1 MYQSA
6 LNRARSDKF
15 ILVLNLPQ
23 ILKQQYDSTLNEN
36 FKVDTVQFSIYGSPV
51 PQVSVPP
58 IDVAFGSQVYKA
70 SSLSRPAYDPLNVK
84 FLIDNGYKNY
94 YTIWKWLNLFND
106 AKKSGTILTNSID
119 GNFSKND
126 PVLVNPMSKFTS
138 NFTIYGLDEFNNK
151 IISFEYSH
159 AFPTNLSEINFSN
172 QDPSEI
178 TSSVSFVFNQLNV
191 ELIKNVDQINC

>member
-36 FKVDTVQFSIYGSPV
+36 FKVDTLQFSIYGSPV
-51 PQVSVPP
+51 PQINVPA
-58 IDVAFGSQVYKA
+58 IDLPYGGQVYKA
-70 SSLSRPAYDPLNVK
+70 SSLSRPAYDPLNIK

-106 AKKSGTILTNSID
+106 AKKSGTLLTNSID
-119 GNFSKND
+119 ASFSRND
-126 PVLVNPMSKFTS
+126 PSLINPMAKFTS
-138 NFTIYGLDEFNNK
+138 TFTIYGLDEYNNK
-151 IISFEYSH
+151 VISFEYNH

-172 QDPSEI
+172 QEPAEI
-178 TSSVSFVFNQLNV
+178 TSSVTFVFNQLNV
-191 ELIKNVDQINC
+191 ELLKNVDQINC